1 MYFYKQKLLHAAQ
14 LKKLFEH
21 KYSCTNVSLM
31 DPFLQPWWC
40 WLVSKVPLWLA
51 PNLIT
56 TVGLLINIATTLILI
71 YFSPTGREEPPRW
84 SSALCGIGLFIYQSL
99 DAIDGK
105 QARRTNSS
113 SPLGEL
119 FDHGCDSISTV
130 FVALSACISV
140 QLGYY
145 PRWMFFQ
152 CFCAM
157 TLFYCAHWQTY
168 VSGTLR
174 FGRIDVTEAQCTIIG
189 IHMISAVFGPSI
201 WMTKIFGQFE
211 LWSTMAIMTILC
223 GGWSLLEFF
232 SVIRAGGVGKNGST
246 VALPLMGGID
256 VKTIPLYFAVFVF
269 GLLAYQN
276 SAVIFTGG
284 VGKNGSTVAG
294 TSVLSPIIPFLF
306 VVVPAYVISQKS
318 TDQIYENHPALY
330 IMAFGMITAK
340 VTNRL
345 VVAHMTKSEMEYLDW
360 GLIGPLCLFLNQ
372 YFNSFLPE
380 YYVLWFCLL
389 WCTIDLIRYCG
400 QVCLEICDYLK
411 IELFRIPYP
420 PKPVMTS
427 QGTNPPQHHHHHQH
441 HHNHHSHDNKNGT
454 HSLANNNLQL
464 QQQSVTSSQQQS
476 INRKQTRASKL
487 EHQQSLINNNRRSYP
502 TTPVRN
508 LTVPLGMGLRT
519 ASEDSSSPRI
529 TPNSSPRKPHRV

>member
-14 LKKLFEH
+14 LKKLYDH

-56 TVGLLINIATTLILI
+56 IVGLAINIATTLILI
-71 YFSPTGREEPPRW
+71 SYSPTGREEPPRW

-189 IHMISAVFGPSI
+189 IHMISAIFGPSI
-201 WMTKIFGQFE
+201 WMTKMP
-211 LWSTMAIMTILC
+211 LL
-223 GGWSLLEFF
+223 GGSW
-232 SVIRAGGVGKNGST
+232 NYT
-246 VALPLMGGID
+246 VCA
-256 VKTIPLYFAVFVF
+256 
-269 GLLAYQN
+269 
-276 SAVIFTGG
+276 IFTFGFVQVFTTFCQSFRAGG

-389 WCTIDLIRYCG
+389 WCTVDLIRYCG

-427 QGTNPPQHHHHHQH
+427 QETDELDQQ
-441 HHNHHSHDNKNGT
+441 
-454 HSLANNNLQL
+454 QQ
-464 QQQSVTSSQQQS
+464 QQQSS
-476 INRKQTRASKL
+476 
-487 EHQQSLINNNRRSYP
+487 INNNRRSYP

-508 LTVPLGMGLRT
+508 LTVPPAMGQRT
-519 ASEDSSSPRI
+519 ASEDNPNPRV

>member
-1 MYFYKQKLLHAAQ
+1 MHFYKQKLLQPAQ
-14 LKKLFEH
+14 LKKLGEH
-21 KYSCTNVSLM
+21 KYSCTNVSLL
-31 DPFLQPWWC
+31 DPILQPWWC
-40 WLVSKVPLWLA
+40 WLVGKVPLWLA

-56 TVGLLINIATTLILI
+56 IVGLIINIVTTLILI
-71 YFSPTGREEPPRW
+71 YFSPNGREEPPRW
-84 SSALCGIGLFIYQSL
+84 ASALCALGLFIYQSL

-113 SPLGEL
+113 TPLGEL

-140 QLGYY
+140 QLGFY

-174 FGRIDVTEAQCTIIG
+174 FGKIDVTEAQCTIIG
-189 IHMISAVFGPSI
+189 IHLISAIFGPSI
-201 WMTKIFGQFE
+201 WMTK
-211 LWSTMAIMTILC
+211 
-223 GGWSLLEFF
+223 
-232 SVIRAGGVGKNGST
+232 
-246 VALPLMGGID
+246 LPMLGGID
-256 VKTIPLYFAVFVF
+256 IKIVPLYFAVFVF
-269 GLLAYQN
+269 GLLAYEN
-276 SAVIFTGG
+276 ASVIFTGG

-306 VVVPAYVISQKS
+306 VVVPAFVISQKS
-318 TDQIYENHPALY
+318 PDHIYENYPALY

-380 YYVLWFCLL
+380 YYVLWFAML
-389 WCTIDLIRYCG
+389 WCSVDLVRYCG
-400 QVCLEICDYLK
+400 QVCLEICAYLR

-420 PKPVMTS
+420 PKPLMTS
-427 QGTNPPQHHHHHQH
+427 QVSSSSETEE
-441 HHNHHSHDNKNGT
+441 HSV
-454 HSLANNNLQL
+454 NNN
-464 QQQSVTSSQQQS
+464 TSSS
-476 INRKQTRASKL
+476 NSSSRASKSPQASPL
-487 EHQQSLINNNRRSYP
+487 
-502 TTPVRN
+502 RN
-508 LTVPLGMGLRT
+508 LAVPPMFQRT
-519 ASEDSSSPRI
+519 ASSEDGGTPRVTPQASPR
-529 TPNSSPRKPHRV
+529 RPHQH

>member
-1 MYFYKQKLLHAAQ
+1 MNFYKNKLLQAGQ
-14 LKKLFEH
+14 LKKLGEH
-21 KYSCTNVSLM
+21 KYSCTSVSLL
-31 DPFLQPWWC
+31 DPILQPWWC
-40 WLVSKVPLWLA
+40 WLVARVPLWLA

-56 TVGLLINIATTLILI
+56 IVGLAVNILTTLILI
-71 YFSPTGREEPPRW
+71 YYSPDGRSEPPRW
-84 SSALCGIGLFIYQSL
+84 ASALCALGLFVYQSL

-113 SPLGEL
+113 TPLGEL

-140 QLGYY
+140 QLGFY

-174 FGRIDVTEAQCTIIG
+174 FGKIDVTEAQCTIIA
-189 IHMISAVFGPSI
+189 IHLISAVFGPGI
-201 WMTKIFGQFE
+201 WMTKIVGDFE
-211 LWSTMAIMTILC
+211 LWNSMSVMTIVC
-223 GGWSLLEFF
+223 GSWALLQFF
-232 SVIRAGGVGKNGST
+232 AVIQAGGVGKNGST
-246 VALPLMGGID
+246 VAIGGVD
-256 VKTIPLYFAVFVF
+256 VKILPLYFAVFVF
-269 GLLAYQN
+269 GLLAFQN
-276 SAVIFTGG
+276 ASVIFTGG

-318 TDQIYENHPALY
+318 PDHIYENHPALY

-372 YFNSFLPE
+372 YFNCFLSE
-380 YYVLWFCLL
+380 YWVLWFAML
-389 WCTIDLIRYCG
+389 WCTFDLIRYCG
-400 QVCLEICDYLK
+400 QVCLEICAYLK

-420 PKPVMTS
+420 PKPLMTS
-427 QGTNPPQHHHHHQH
+427 QGTNPQQQHQHHHHHH
-441 HHNHHSHDNKNGT
+441 HHETRNGT
-454 HSLANNNLQL
+454 SSTN
-464 QQQSVTSSQQQS
+464 QQQQGQQSQQQA
-476 INRKQTRASKL
+476 NRKQTRASSRK
-487 EHQQSLINNNRRSYP
+487 HN
-502 TTPVRN
+502 
-508 LTVPLGMGLRT
+508 
-519 ASEDSSSPRI
+519 SSSQ
-529 TPNSSPRKPHRV
+529 HQ

>member
-14 LKKLFEH
+14 LKKLYDH

-56 TVGLLINIATTLILI
+56 IVGLAINIATTLILI
-71 YFSPTGREEPPRW
+71 SYSPTGREEPPRW

-189 IHMISAVFGPSI
+189 IHMISAIFGPSI

-211 LWSTMAIMTILC
+211 LWSTMAVMTILC

-256 VKTIPLYFAVFVF
+256 IKTVPLYFAVFVF

-276 SAVIFTGG
+276 ASVIFTGG

-389 WCTIDLIRYCG
+389 WCTVDLIRYCG

-427 QGTNPPQHHHHHQH
+427 QGTNPPQHHHHHH
-441 HHNHHSHDNKNGT
+441 HHSHDNKNGT
-454 HSLANNNLQL
+454 HSLTNNNNSAATSA
-464 QQQSVTSSQQQS
+464 QQQQQQS
-476 INRKQTRASKL
+476 INRKQTRANQQQQQ
-487 EHQQSLINNNRRSYP
+487 QQSSINNNRRSYP

-508 LTVPLGMGLRT
+508 LTVPPAMGQRT
-519 ASEDSSSPRI
+519 ASEDNPNPRV

>member
-1 MYFYKQKLLHAAQ
+1 MNFYKNKLLQAGQ
-14 LKKLFEH
+14 LKKLGEH
-21 KYSCTNVSLM
+21 KYSCTSVSLL
-31 DPFLQPWWC
+31 DPILQPWWC
-40 WLVSKVPLWLA
+40 WLVARVPLWLA

-56 TVGLLINIATTLILI
+56 IVGLAVNILTTLILI
-71 YFSPTGREEPPRW
+71 YYSPDGRSEPPRW
-84 SSALCGIGLFIYQSL
+84 ASALCALGLFVYQSL

-113 SPLGEL
+113 TPLGEL

-140 QLGYY
+140 QLGFY

-174 FGRIDVTEAQCTIIG
+174 FGKIDVTEAQCTIIA
-189 IHMISAVFGPSI
+189 IHLISAVFGPGI
-201 WMTKIFGQFE
+201 WMTKIVGDFE
-211 LWSTMAIMTILC
+211 LWNSMSVMTIVC
-223 GGWSLLEFF
+223 GSWALLQF
-232 SVIRAGGVGKNGST
+232 
-246 VALPLMGGID
+246 
-256 VKTIPLYFAVFVF
+256 FAVIQ
-269 GLLAYQN
+269 A
-276 SAVIFTGG
+276 GG

-318 TDQIYENHPALY
+318 PDHIYENHPALY

-372 YFNSFLPE
+372 YFNCFLSE
-380 YYVLWFCLL
+380 YWVLWFAML
-389 WCTIDLIRYCG
+389 WCTFDLIRYCG
-400 QVCLEICDYLK
+400 QVCLEICAYLK

-420 PKPVMTS
+420 PKPLMTS
-427 QGTNPPQHHHHHQH
+427 QGTNPQQQHQHHHHHH
-441 HHNHHSHDNKNGT
+441 HHETRNGT
-454 HSLANNNLQL
+454 SSTN
-464 QQQSVTSSQQQS
+464 QQQQGQQSQQQA
-476 INRKQTRASKL
+476 NRKQTRASSRK
-487 EHQQSLINNNRRSYP
+487 HN
-502 TTPVRN
+502 
-508 LTVPLGMGLRT
+508 
-519 ASEDSSSPRI
+519 SSSQ
-529 TPNSSPRKPHRV
+529 HQ

>member
-1 MYFYKQKLLHAAQ
+1 AIVVPVFRKPFLPSETGCALFSSSTLPGEPYRAECEPILKNCSTPARRTHTHTMYFYKQKLLHAAQ
-14 LKKLFEH
+14 LKKLYDH

-56 TVGLLINIATTLILI
+56 IVGLAINIATTLILI
-71 YFSPTGREEPPRW
+71 SYSPTGREEPPRW

-189 IHMISAVFGPSI
+189 IHMISAIFGPSI
-201 WMTKIFGQFE
+201 WMTKVRAGWELVGKFE
-211 LWSTMAIMTILC
+211 LWSTMAVMTILC

-246 VALPLMGGID
+246 VA
-256 VKTIPLYFAVFVF
+256 
-269 GLLAYQN
+269 
-276 SAVIFTGG
+276 
-284 VGKNGSTVAG
+284 
-294 TSVLSPIIPFLF
+294 
-306 VVVPAYVISQKS
+306 
-318 TDQIYENHPALY
+318 
-330 IMAFGMITAK
+330 
-340 VTNRL
+340 VTC
-345 VVAHMTKSEMEYLDW
+345 A
-360 GLIGPLCLFLNQ
+360 
-372 YFNSFLPE
+372 
-380 YYVLWFCLL
+380 
-389 WCTIDLIRYCG
+389 
-400 QVCLEICDYLK
+400 
-411 IELFRIPYP
+411 
-420 PKPVMTS
+420 
-427 QGTNPPQHHHHHQH
+427 HHHA
-441 HHNHHSHDNKNGT
+441 
-454 HSLANNNLQL
+454 SLLL
-464 QQQSVTSSQQQS
+464 PP
-476 INRKQTRASKL
+476 RLWLL
-487 EHQQSLINNNRRSYP
+487 EYH
-502 TTPVRN
+502 
-508 LTVPLGMGLRT
+508 
-519 ASEDSSSPRI
+519 
-529 TPNSSPRKPHRV
+529 

>member
-1 MYFYKQKLLHAAQ
+1 MYFYKQKLLQPTQ
-14 LKKLFEH
+14 LKKLGDH
-21 KYSCTNVSLM
+21 KYSCSNVSLL

-56 TVGLLINIATTLILI
+56 IVGLIINIVTTLILI
-71 YFSPTGREEPPRW
+71 YFSPNGREEPPRW
-84 SSALCGIGLFIYQSL
+84 ASALCALGLFIYQSL

-113 SPLGEL
+113 TPLGEL

-174 FGRIDVTEAQCTIIG
+174 FGKIDVTEAQCTIMG
-189 IHMISAVFGPSI
+189 IHLISAIFGPSI
-201 WMTKIFGQFE
+201 WMTKIPVIGGTWN
-211 LWSTMAIMTILC
+211 LYTVCTIF
-223 GGWSLLEFF
+223 SLGYLQ
-232 SVIRAGGVGKNGST
+232 
-246 VALPLMGGID
+246 
-256 VKTIPLYFAVFVF
+256 VFITF
-269 GLLAYQN
+269 CRT
-276 SAVIFTGG
+276 FHEGG

-318 TDQIYENHPALY
+318 TDHIYENYPALY

-380 YYVLWFCLL
+380 YYVLWFAML
-389 WCTIDLIRYCG
+389 WCSVDLIRYCG
-400 QVCLEICDYLK
+400 QVCLEICAYLR

-420 PKPVMTS
+420 PKPLMTS
-427 QGTNPPQHHHHHQH
+427 QAASSSSETDEQPPF
-441 HHNHHSHDNKNGT
+441 
-454 HSLANNNLQL
+454 NNNI
-464 QQQSVTSSQQQS
+464 SGGSS
-476 INRKQTRASKL
+476 RASKSPQASPL
-487 EHQQSLINNNRRSYP
+487 
-502 TTPVRN
+502 RN
-508 LTVPLGMGLRT
+508 LAVPPMFQR
-519 ASEDSSSPRI
+519 APSSEDGGTPRVTPQASPR
-529 TPNSSPRKPHRV
+529 RPHQH

>member
-1 MYFYKQKLLHAAQ
+1 MYFYKNKLLVPAQ
-14 LKKLFEH
+14 LKKLGEH
-21 KYSCTNVSLM
+21 KYSCTNVSML

-40 WLVSKVPLWLA
+40 WLVARVPLWLA

-56 TVGLLINIATTLILI
+56 IVGLVVNIITTLILI
-71 YFSPTGREEPPRW
+71 YFSPNGREEPPRW
-84 SSALCGIGLFIYQSL
+84 ACALCGLGLFIYQSL

-174 FGRIDVTEAQCTIIG
+174 FGKIDVTEAQCTIIG
-189 IHMISAVFGPSI
+189 IHLISAVFGPSI
-201 WMTKIFGQFE
+201 WMTKIPLIGGT
-211 LWSTMAIMTILC
+211 WNYAVCAIF
-223 GGWSLLEFF
+223 SLGYLQVFITF
-232 SVIRAGGVGKNGST
+232 CRAFQE
-246 VALPLMGGID
+246 GGI
-256 VKTIPLYFAVFVF
+256 
-269 GLLAYQN
+269 
-276 SAVIFTGG
+276 
-284 VGKNGSTVAG
+284 GKNGSTVAG

-318 TDQIYENHPALY
+318 TDHIYENYPSLY

-380 YYVLWFCLL
+380 YYLLWFALL
-389 WCTIDLIRYCG
+389 WCSVDLVRYCG
-400 QVCLEICDYLK
+400 QVCLEICAYLK
-411 IELFRIPYP
+411 IELFRIQFPARP
-420 PKPVMTS
+420 QMTS
-427 QGTNPPQHHHHHQH
+427 QGTNMPHHHHEG
-441 HHNHHSHDNKNGT
+441 KNGSPSSEVDT
-454 HSLANNNLQL
+454 DLRFGLNNN
-464 QQQSVTSSQQQS
+464 
-476 INRKQTRASKL
+476 
-487 EHQQSLINNNRRSYP
+487 
-502 TTPVRN
+502 
-508 LTVPLGMGLRT
+508 
-519 ASEDSSSPRI
+519 DSSSRSGSKSPPISPSRTGLHVPPTFRRTQSESSTGSPRI
-529 TPNSSPRKPHRV
+529 TPSSSPRKVL

>member
-1 MYFYKQKLLHAAQ
+1 MYFYKQKLLQPTQ
-14 LKKLFEH
+14 LKKLGDH
-21 KYSCTNVSLM
+21 KYSCSNVSLL

-56 TVGLLINIATTLILI
+56 IVGLIINIVTTLILI
-71 YFSPTGREEPPRW
+71 YFSPNGREEPPRW
-84 SSALCGIGLFIYQSL
+84 ASALCALGLFIYQSL

-113 SPLGEL
+113 TPLGEL

-174 FGRIDVTEAQCTIIG
+174 FGKIDVTEAQCTIIG
-189 IHMISAVFGPSI
+189 IHLISAIFGPSI
-201 WMTKIFGQFE
+201 WMTKIPVIGGTWN
-211 LWSTMAIMTILC
+211 LYTVCTIF
-223 GGWSLLEFF
+223 SLGYLQ
-232 SVIRAGGVGKNGST
+232 
-246 VALPLMGGID
+246 
-256 VKTIPLYFAVFVF
+256 VFITF
-269 GLLAYQN
+269 CRT
-276 SAVIFTGG
+276 FHEGG

-318 TDQIYENHPALY
+318 TDHIYENYPALY

-380 YYVLWFCLL
+380 YYVLWFAML
-389 WCTIDLIRYCG
+389 WCSVDLIRYCG
-400 QVCLEICDYLK
+400 QVCLEICAYLR

-420 PKPVMTS
+420 PKPLMTS
-427 QGTNPPQHHHHHQH
+427 QGTNPPHHHHHH
-441 HHNHHSHDNKNGT
+441 EGRNGT
-454 HSLANNNLQL
+454 NANTTTTSAV
-464 QQQSVTSSQQQS
+464 QQPPPPSQQA
-476 INRKQTRASKL
+476 NRKHQTRASSRK
-487 EHQQSLINNNRRSYP
+487 HQ
-502 TTPVRN
+502 
-508 LTVPLGMGLRT
+508 
-519 ASEDSSSPRI
+519 
-529 TPNSSPRKPHRV
+529 

>member
-1 MYFYKQKLLHAAQ
+1 MYFYKNKLLQAGQ
-14 LKKLFEH
+14 LKKLGEH
-21 KYSCTNVSLM
+21 KYSCTSVSLL
-31 DPFLQPWWC
+31 DPVLQPWWC
-40 WLVSKVPLWLA
+40 WLVAKVPLWLA

-56 TVGLLINIATTLILI
+56 IVGLAVNIVTTLILI

-84 SSALCGIGLFIYQSL
+84 ACALCAAGLFIYQSL

-113 SPLGEL
+113 TPLGEL

-189 IHMISAVFGPSI
+189 IHLISAVFGPGI
-201 WMTKIFGQFE
+201 WMTKIVSDFE
-211 LWSTMAIMTILC
+211 LWNSMSVMTIIC
-223 GGWSLLEFF
+223 GSWAMMQF
-232 SVIRAGGVGKNGST
+232 
-246 VALPLMGGID
+246 
-256 VKTIPLYFAVFVF
+256 FAVIQ
-269 GLLAYQN
+269 A
-276 SAVIFTGG
+276 GG

-318 TDQIYENHPALY
+318 PDHIFENHPALY

-372 YFNSFLPE
+372 YFNCFLNE
-380 YYVLWFCLL
+380 YWVLWFAML
-389 WCTIDLIRYCG
+389 WCSIDLVRYCG
-400 QVCLEICDYLK
+400 QVCLEICAYLK

-420 PKPVMTS
+420 PKPLMTS
-427 QGTNPPQHHHHHQH
+427 QGTNPPQHHHQH
-441 HHNHHSHDNKNGT
+441 HHHHHETRNGST
-454 HSLANNNLQL
+454 SSSSTSN
-464 QQQSVTSSQQQS
+464 QQQQQQT
-476 INRKQTRASKL
+476 NRKQTRASSRK
-487 EHQQSLINNNRRSYP
+487 H
-502 TTPVRN
+502 
-508 LTVPLGMGLRT
+508 
-519 ASEDSSSPRI
+519 
-529 TPNSSPRKPHRV
+529 NSSQHQ

>member
-1 MYFYKQKLLHAAQ
+1 MYFYKQKLLQPTQ
-14 LKKLFEH
+14 LKKLGDH
-21 KYSCTNVSLM
+21 KYSCSNVSLL

-56 TVGLLINIATTLILI
+56 IVGLIINIVTTLILI
-71 YFSPTGREEPPRW
+71 YFSPNGREEPPRW
-84 SSALCGIGLFIYQSL
+84 ASALCALGLFIYQSL

-113 SPLGEL
+113 TPLGEL

-174 FGRIDVTEAQCTIIG
+174 FGKIDVTEAQCTIMG
-189 IHMISAVFGPSI
+189 IHLISAIFGPSI
-201 WMTKIFGQFE
+201 WMTKIFGNFE
-211 LWSTMAIMTILC
+211 LWTSMSVMTVVC
-223 GGWSLLEFF
+223 GTWSLMHFF
-232 SVIRAGGVGKNGST
+232 AVIRA
-246 VALPLMGGID
+246 
-256 VKTIPLYFAVFVF
+256 
-269 GLLAYQN
+269 
-276 SAVIFTGG
+276 GG

-318 TDQIYENHPALY
+318 TDHIYENYPALY

-380 YYVLWFCLL
+380 YYVLWFAML
-389 WCTIDLIRYCG
+389 WCSVDLIRYCG
-400 QVCLEICDYLK
+400 QVCLEICAYLR

-420 PKPVMTS
+420 PKPLMTS
-427 QGTNPPQHHHHHQH
+427 QGTNPPHHHHHHEGRNASSSSETDEQPPF
-441 HHNHHSHDNKNGT
+441 
-454 HSLANNNLQL
+454 NNNI
-464 QQQSVTSSQQQS
+464 SGGSS
-476 INRKQTRASKL
+476 RASKSPQASPL
-487 EHQQSLINNNRRSYP
+487 
-502 TTPVRN
+502 RN
-508 LTVPLGMGLRT
+508 LAVPPMFQR
-519 ASEDSSSPRI
+519 APSSEDGGTPRVTPQASPR
-529 TPNSSPRKPHRV
+529 RPHQH

>member
-1 MYFYKQKLLHAAQ
+1 MYFYKNKLLQAGQ
-14 LKKLFEH
+14 LKKLGEH
-21 KYSCTNVSLM
+21 KYSCTSVSLL
-31 DPFLQPWWC
+31 DPILQPWWC
-40 WLVSKVPLWLA
+40 WLVARVPLWLA

-56 TVGLLINIATTLILI
+56 IVGLAVNILTTLILI
-71 YFSPTGREEPPRW
+71 YFSPNGRLEPPRW
-84 SSALCGIGLFIYQSL
+84 ASALCALGLFVYQSL

-113 SPLGEL
+113 TPLGEL

-140 QLGYY
+140 QLGFY

-189 IHMISAVFGPSI
+189 IHLISAVFGPEI
-201 WMTKIFGQFE
+201 WMSKI
-211 LWSTMAIMTILC
+211 
-223 GGWSLLEFF
+223 
-232 SVIRAGGVGKNGST
+232 GGV
-246 VALPLMGGID
+246 D
-256 VKTIPLYFAVFVF
+256 VKILPLYFAVFVF
-269 GLLAYQN
+269 GLLAFQN
-276 SAVIFTGG
+276 ASVIFTGG

-306 VVVPAYVISQKS
+306 VVIPAYVISQKS
-318 TDQIYENHPALY
+318 PDHIYENHPALY

-372 YFNSFLPE
+372 YFNCFLSE
-380 YYVLWFCLL
+380 YWVLWFAMI
-389 WCTIDLIRYCG
+389 WCTVDLVRYCG
-400 QVCLEICDYLK
+400 QVCLEICAYLK

-420 PKPVMTS
+420 PKPLMTS
-427 QGTNPPQHHHHHQH
+427 QAP
-441 HHNHHSHDNKNGT
+441 SEKD
-454 HSLANNNLQL
+454 NNN
-464 QQQSVTSSQQQS
+464 SAGGSSNS
-476 INRKQTRASKL
+476 SSRASKSPP
-487 EHQQSLINNNRRSYP
+487 ES
-502 TTPVRN
+502 PVRN
-508 LTVPLGMGLRT
+508 LTAPPFGT
-519 ASEDSSSPRI
+519 ARSSSE
-529 TPNSSPRKPHRV
+529 SSGSGGASPRKVHGH